1 LQYTHEFN
9 LVKGQDVID
18 ARIFIAYVIG
28 MGQLAHKLRE
38 AIRNSGATQ
47 MEIAQA
53 VGISDGIISRFM
65 REERS
70 MNLETAEKL
79 AEHFGLELREAPV
92 RRSRRS

>member
-1 LQYTHEFN
+1 M
-9 LVKGQDVID
+9 ID
-18 ARIFIAYVIG
+18 TCFFITYVTG
-28 MGQLAHKLRE
+28 MGQLSNALRE
-38 AIRNSGATQ
+38 AIRNSGVTQ

-79 AEHFGLELREAPV
+79 AKYLHLELREAPARGT
-92 RRSRRS
+92 RR

>member
-1 LQYTHEFN
+1 MQYTHEFN
-9 LVKGQDVID
+9 LVKGHDVID
-18 ARIFIAYVIG
+18 APFLIAYVIG
-28 MGQLAHKLRE
+28 MGQLSNKLRE

-79 AEHFGLELREAPV
+79 AGHFGLELREVPE
-92 RRSRRS
+92 RRSRR